1 MREVKKRRELL
12 ETARDLLLLT
22 PASSEAEIHSLLDDG
37 HYYLKELK
45 GQSPCNESWIYSLDQ
60 RMKKAELLL
69 EQKQAQVS
77 R

>member
-1 MREVKKRRELL
+1 MGEVKKRRELM

-37 HYYLKELK
+37 HYHLKELK
-45 GQSPCNESWIYSLDQ
+45 GQSPCNETWIYSLEQ
-60 RMKKAELLL
+60 RLRKAELLL
-69 EQKQAQVS
+69 EQKQAQVA